1 MRFNSEKIA
10 VVLGRS
16 VDALGSLIFLK
27 MLAIAVT
34 KDNVGTYLLA
44 SSFLAVLLTMTFSA
58 WDQGLLRNL
67 SDYRDRAELSA
78 RYSAMLL
85 GYLAIGFVLALII
98 YFGVIGLGIFSS
110 LQLVWVPLLLWF
122 VSDGLKNLN
131 QTVASGL
138 RSRQLITFASAIDYG
153 CRISFLA
160 WFGMYQMADA
170 STVIYLLVLSG
181 LAATMVYLVAHRG
194 MLTYFSWPNFR
205 GTLLES
211 LVFSWP
217 MIIWGLFAWI
227 QNMSN
232 RWILSHFTNLGVV
245 AEYGVLVSIA
255 SFPVTALL
263 GIVVTYIVPILY
275 EQENLR
281 VGASRAIVLRAALA
295 MLPVCA
301 VLILI
306 AIFWHR
312 DIILLFS
319 GPEYIAHSAMLPIVV
334 AAVSF
339 NAACSV
345 LIYSVLAQRQVSSLL
360 FANILPG
367 VICLILGY
375 YLIQLYGF
383 EGAIWTLG
391 LTQILGGVLFV
402 LTYLFKKPVQTVA

>member
-98 YFGVIGLGIFSS
+98 YIGVIGLGAFSS

-160 WFGMYQMADA
+160 WLMN
-170 STVIYLLVLSG
+170 L
-181 LAATMVYLVAHRG
+181 HR
-194 MLTYFSWPNFR
+194 L
-205 GTLLES
+205 
-211 LVFSWP
+211 
-217 MIIWGLFAWI
+217 
-227 QNMSN
+227 
-232 RWILSHFTNLGVV
+232 
-245 AEYGVLVSIA
+245 
-255 SFPVTALL
+255 
-263 GIVVTYIVPILY
+263 
-275 EQENLR
+275 
-281 VGASRAIVLRAALA
+281 
-295 MLPVCA
+295 
-301 VLILI
+301 
-306 AIFWHR
+306 
-312 DIILLFS
+312 
-319 GPEYIAHSAMLPIVV
+319 
-334 AAVSF
+334 
-339 NAACSV
+339 
-345 LIYSVLAQRQVSSLL
+345 
-360 FANILPG
+360 
-367 VICLILGY
+367 
-375 YLIQLYGF
+375 
-383 EGAIWTLG
+383 
-391 LTQILGGVLFV
+391 
-402 LTYLFKKPVQTVA
+402 